1 MENIDL
7 KYPGPDFQAVFD
19 AWPSPAVTLDRAMT
33 ITACNAAF
41 EAATQ
46 RPRAL
51 FQGRRWR
58 EVFRG
63 NEQQASALAK
73 SFRRVLRTGK
83 PHYLPDFRSR
93 TFNAEGQQPGR
104 TWAVSNMPLMSE
116 AGKVVG
122 ILHCPIDVSSVARKS
137 TQASTSLAGR
147 DNDSGNVS
155 VPALRD
161 VQGILDV
168 ERRRLQQLFQQA
180 PGFICVLDGPQH
192 VFELANDAYYQ
203 LVGHRDIIGRAVA
216 EVLPEVVTQGYM
228 EKLDRVYRT
237 GEVFIGRAMPL
248 EVQCVAGAKPEQ
260 KYIDLIYQPIFDAS
274 RNVTGIFVQ
283 GSDVTEAYTLAQ
295 EIAFQAAHDS
305 LTGLFNRREFSR
317 LTEHIDAPGPHA
329 LLYMDLDHFKI
340 VNDRCGHAAG
350 DSLLREVAAAL
361 SARAGEDAILARLG
375 GDEFALLRPNCNADA
390 AVALA
395 QELRAAIRA
404 IDFVWRGRRY
414 GVTLSVGVANFY
426 EPDGVCFETALGL
439 ADAACFLAKER
450 GRDRVKLA
458 LPCDEDVWS
467 QLSDMDNVTRLKE
480 AIRDDRIVLYG
491 QRIYSLND
499 GDKEATRSFEVLSR
513 LRDLDG
519 TLIPPAG
526 FIPAAERFGLI
537 EELDRHII
545 AKAFAHLSRLDGK
558 TRNSVCYFLNL
569 SGVTL
574 SAASFPGF
582 IEKLLTAHPDV
593 LASQICFEVTETAA
607 LSDTRR
613 SADAMRRL
621 SGYGFSFA
629 LDDFGSGMASFS
641 YLQQLPVKYVKI
653 DGEFIKDVRT
663 NPANAIIVEAVAKLG
678 ECMNIQ
684 TVAEC
689 IESTELLPALRSLGI
704 QYGQGFALRA
714 PEELNT
720 AVMRA
725 RPGQRVLHKTVPG
738 SHGVVLDL
746 RERARR
752 APVLSASA
760 AHLTPQEDAG

>member
-1 MENIDL
+1 MENIEL

-19 AWPSPAVTLDRAMT
+19 AWPSPAATLDRAMT

-63 NEQQASALAK
+63 SEQQASALAR

-83 PHYLPDFRSR
+83 PHYLPDFRSGS
-93 TFNAEGQQPGR
+93 FNAGGQQPGR
-104 TWAVSNMPLMSE
+104 TWAVSNIPLMSE
-116 AGKVVG
+116 TGKVVG

-137 TQASTSLAGR
+137 TKARTSRAASNSHNG
-147 DNDSGNVS
+147 S

-161 VQGILDV
+161 MQVILDV

-180 PGFICVLDGPQH
+180 PGFICVLEGPQH

-248 EVQCVAGAKPEQ
+248 EVQCVAGAKREL
-260 KYIDLIYQPIFDAS
+260 KYIDLIYQPIFDAC

-317 LTEHIDAPGPHA
+317 LTEHIQGSGPHA

-375 GDEFALLRPNCNADA
+375 GDEFALLRPNCIADA

-414 GVTLSVGVANFY
+414 GVTLSVGVANFH
-426 EPDGVCFETALGL
+426 EPDVSFETALGL

-458 LPCDEDVWS
+458 LPSDEDVWT

-491 QRIYSLND
+491 QRIYSLNY
-499 GDKEATRSFEVLSR
+499 GDNETTRSFEILSR
-513 LRDLDG
+513 LSDLDG
-519 TLIPPAG
+519 TLIPPSG

-545 AKAFAHLSRLDGK
+545 AKAFAHLAGLDSK
-558 TRNSVCYFLNL
+558 IRKSVCYFLNL

-574 SAASFPGF
+574 SSASFSGF
-582 IEKLLTAHPDV
+582 IEKLLAAHPDV

-621 SGYGFSFA
+621 SGYGFRFA

-653 DGEFIKDVRT
+653 DGDFIKDVLT
-663 NPANAIIVEAVAKLG
+663 NPANAIIVEAVAKLAR
-678 ECMNIQ
+678 CMNIQ
-684 TVAEC
+684 AVAEC
-689 IESTELLPALRSLGI
+689 IESCELLPVLRSLGI
-704 QYGQGFALRA
+704 QYGQGFALQA
-714 PEELNT
+714 PEDLDT
-720 AVMRA
+720 AVTGA
-725 RPGQRVLHKTVPG
+725 RPGQRVLHKTVRPESG
-738 SHGVVLDL
+738 GMVLDL
-746 RERARR
+746 RKRTRR
-752 APVLSASA
+752 PRVLSASA
-760 AHLTPQEDAG
+760 GHLTPQDAG